1 MPFVGNSQ
9 THELFG
15 TKQDIPG
22 NVPPSHNCTTDRDT
36 HPSFRGCRAAWG
48 EGPFTTLLFLNP
60 AFLCSWEGEKGR
72 AWQPSSLSRAAGSC
86 PCPWLWCTLSSPSL
100 TQLTV
105 PTWHARNTQNKDR
118 DNSDLLTNTS
128 LPNTKP
134 KPSHISL
141 FTLIIHHPF
150 QFKLLIFFK
159 GERNVFFLTRNF
171 QGIKN
176 LFCYLFP
183 HLWYRSKSSLNLSLS
198 LDSSH
203 TFLHLKILILIRSRP
218 LSMPDS
224 WGRIFF
230 S

>member
-128 LPNTKP
+128 LPNTKAQA
-134 KPSHISL
+134 KPHLPIHPNNSPPISVQV
-141 FTLIIHHPF
+141 ID
-150 QFKLLIFFK
+150 
-159 GERNVFFLTRNF
+159 FFLRGKEMSSFWLEIFKVLRTYF
-171 QGIKN
+171 AISSPICDIEVN
-176 LFCYLFP
+176 LP
-183 HLWYRSKSSLNLSLS
+183 
-198 LDSSH
+198 
-203 TFLHLKILILIRSRP
+203 
-218 LSMPDS
+218 
-224 WGRIFF
+224 
-230 S
+230 